1 LKIYWNKSDPACGG
15 YRSQVVFKNA
25 AAEALPFPDA
35 HFDVLST
42 LMLHH
47 LPVKPLS
54 SNTLDCSARF
64 TQCSAADFVIDA
76 GEGLTV
82 ATSPLVGTLNRI
94 LISNFR
100 PTKVPPQC
108 ADTAMLCSVS

>member
-1 LKIYWNKSDPACGG
+1 
-15 YRSQVVFKNA
+15 
-25 AAEALPFPDA
+25 
-35 HFDVLST
+35 
-42 LMLHH
+42 
-47 LPVKPLS
+47 LS

-100 PTKVPPQC
+100 PTKVPPPVRGHSYVVLRFLKHPTLLQESAAESDEEFAGQNASAHRWHSFFFNYRLGC
-108 ADTAMLCSVS
+108 VWAA